1 MTVSTVVFVA
11 TLLLKVVVRNVILV
25 AKAVS
30 VLLPTVQVVKLVIG
44 Y

>member
-11 TLLLKVVVRNVILV
+11 TLLLKVVVISVILV
-25 AKAVS
+25 AKYVS
-30 VLLPTVQVVKLVIG
+30 VLLPTVRAVKWVIG